1 MTNVLDP
8 DKSTPNVEKE
18 IDNTSNDI
26 NDEEQLNE
34 EDMVVDMEKKASNK
48 GESIVN
54 TQSKTGLV
62 EIFENIVV
70 ILLHSQYSIPEE
82 PLYECLMVAY

>member
-1 MTNVLDP
+1 M
-8 DKSTPNVEKE
+8 EKE
-18 IDNTSNDI
+18 IDITSNDI

-34 EDMVVDMEKKASNK
+34 DDMVVDMEKKASNK

-62 EIFENIVV
+62 EIFENI
-70 ILLHSQYSIPEE
+70 
-82 PLYECLMVAY
+82 